1 MQNKANSAKFAILP
15 RLQNLGSFAKFRL
28 EFKAKKGQN
37 NKFDE

>member
-1 MQNKANSAKFAILP
+1 MQNKANSAKFMKFCNFA
-15 RLQNLGSFAKFRL
+15 SFAKFRL